1 MVIRVFTDRLNLSN
15 NDILTIY
22 DGDEITSKILGQ
34 YFGSSGPQKLYSSSP
49 DLSIQFHSDPAGMI
63 FGKGQGFI
71 LNYIEVSR
79 NDSCSDLPEIQNG
92 WKTTSHTDLVRGAKI
107 TYQCDPGYDIVG
119 SETLTCQWD
128 LSWSSDPPFCE
139 KSKTQTVLLL
149 HSRLFHGLLESS
161 AVDVQLKT
169 SSSLY
174 WIDCIKYTVS
184 VVLVLS
190 IHFHL

>member
-139 KSKTQTVLLL
+139 KM
-149 HSRLFHGLLESS
+149 
-161 AVDVQLKT
+161 LK
-169 SSSLY
+169 
-174 WIDCIKYTVS
+174 
-184 VVLVLS
+184 
-190 IHFHL
+190 